1 MDPAFIINDAP
12 NEPAEKSDNVDS
24 AYQFADNEQQNSA
37 VNTVTCVVAV
47 LGALGLFTL
56 LYIGIR
62 LLSNDSMGSSPASKL
77 NCSDASG
84 HIMIGA
90 AAAQS
95 STTTSPEGKLLVMES
110 KYFAA
115 AAAAGGSP
123 VVSSQAKNLFA
134 NNTGTP
140 SMASTIYQPLSSV
153 QKCSDK
159 LSPLDYQ
166 LLAPQLA
173 SKLEK
178 GGGSGHRDLLM
189 NVGDECAT
197 DRLLGGGVARG
208 GNRTVNNNNN
218 NSASN
223 NNCLKNSQHI
233 NRAPLNNSAQECHC
247 NLAKN
252 CINCSYSTNVKFTND
267 RWSEKDNRN
276 K

>member
-1 MDPAFIINDAP
+1 MDPSFIINDAP
-12 NEPAEKSDNVDS
+12 SDQQPAEKSDNVDS

-37 VNTVTCVVAV
+37 FNTVTCVVAFA
-47 LGALGLFTL
+47 GALGLFTL

-90 AAAQS
+90 AAAAGS
-95 STTTSPEGKLLVMES
+95 TTSPEGKLLVMES

-115 AAAAGGSP
+115 AAGGGSP
-123 VVSSQAKNLFA
+123 VVHAKNLFA

-140 SMASTIYQPLSSV
+140 SMASTVYQPLSCV

-173 SKLEK
+173 SQVEK
-178 GGGSGHRDLLM
+178 GGTSHRDLLM

-197 DRLLGGGVARG
+197 DRLLGVVAARG
-208 GNRTVNNNNN
+208 GSRTVNNNN
-218 NSASN
+218 SASSN
-223 NNCLKNSQHI
+223 NNNTNCLKSSQHI
-233 NRAPLNNSAQECHC
+233 NNRAPLNSSANECHC

-252 CINCSYSTNVKFTND
+252 CINCSSTNVKFTND